1 MLERAAYR
9 FGNTVRWLIRFGS
22 AFVVVLIMTPDPP
35 LAIAAMVL
43 AGDRLAYLTQVLGGL
58 LAAIAVRAEILQFRL
73 GTERP
78 AIRFRV
84 RRTQVSIGIP
94 VGFRMD
100 HGPISVGWRAVVVLG
115 GLLVNLA
122 VAGIAL
128 ALPLPRA
135 IADSLAV
142 LLVANAVED
151 LMPIRTK
158 GGDVSAGAR
167 LLGLR
172 SHGRSAAVLKD
183 LNAFWDNRDNPAHS
197 PDLTNRVLAAY
208 REGDPVAR
216 ENVHLLAI
224 MLRREGRVA
233 ELAELHAESPEHGE
247 KLDEAHLGAFLEFEW
262 NVVAVPGLPQ
272 AEADR
277 AAARLERLLEY
288 LWVPI
293 TYATRRYSWIMPPA
307 RSRRRTRKWSR
318 SVTPSGSGR
327 SGAAW
332 FRVRCGRCASRK
344 SSYSRRTVIRW
355 RWFQINVRLSSSR
368 FKPTS
373 RRSSHLRTD
382 QDWPGRRPTA
392 N

>member
-35 LAIAAMVL
+35 LAVAAMVL

-100 HGPISVGWRAVVVLG
+100 HGPISAGWRAVVVLG

-233 ELAELHAESPEHGE
+233 ELAELHAESLEQGE

-277 AAARLERLLEY
+277 AAARMERLLEY
-288 LWVPI
+288 PQPDKQYSIAGTLALARLRQGRLAEVEPLCTDALASKLEPHMRAVVLATVVLAQRALGQPYRDLLAEAVGISPDDDLVAEAAVPE
-293 TYATRRYSWIMPPA
+293 MVPA
-307 RSRRRTRKWSR
+307 RER
-318 SVTPSGSGR
+318 
-327 SGAAW
+327 
-332 FRVRCGRCASRK
+332 
-344 SSYSRRTVIRW
+344 
-355 RWFQINVRLSSSR
+355 
-368 FKPTS
+368 
-373 RRSSHLRTD
+373 
-382 QDWPGRRPTA
+382 
-392 N
+392 